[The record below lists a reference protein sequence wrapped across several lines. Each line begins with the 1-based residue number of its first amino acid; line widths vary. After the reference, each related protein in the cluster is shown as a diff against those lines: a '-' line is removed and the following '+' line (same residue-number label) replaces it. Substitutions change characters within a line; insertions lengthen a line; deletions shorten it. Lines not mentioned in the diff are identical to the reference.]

1 MPIPR
6 SIVKG
11 AAACILVLLAS
22 TAFSEER
29 PSLACDVGPV
39 EKTFGNTPWLV
50 YSCSD
55 HRSIVVVS
63 AANSPAAP
71 FVFIFAAKGS
81 AYQLHGEGTGK
92 KEATAAAFEDLKR
105 LSQSDLES
113 LLAQT
118 QARAKQPAPNPD
130 VAVESLGEG
139 RYRLT
144 LTKSRNI
151 PPEEGQ
157 RELFPTAR
165 SLCKEKEVEYGKYKF
180 EGKEPIGAK
189 AGSGNGESFVLKQEI
204 RCVAAGAKPVEVA
217 TSTGKWSPDAK
228 AEKAIERLTY
238 QYFSARDRGNYK
250 DAYALLTDSMQATT
264 PFDRWREM
272 AEQFNKAAG
281 KIKKREIKKITWYK
295 DPPNTEPGVYAA
307 VDFGSTYANID
318 IHCGYV
324 AWRQQKDGSF
334 RIVREEQNYIDKK
347 TQQGM
352 DEKALAAVKEKFGV
366 GCR

>member
-1 MPIPR
+1 MPR
-6 SIVKG
+6 SIIKRT
-11 AAACILVLLAS
+11 ASCILALLAS
-22 TAFSEER
+22 TAFAEER

-39 EKTFGNTPWLV
+39 EKTFGNTLWLV

-55 HRSIVVVS
+55 HRSMVVVS

-71 FVFIFAAKGS
+71 FVLIFAAKGS

-92 KEATAAAFEDLKR
+92 KEATAAAFEDLKG

-189 AGSGNGESFVLKQEI
+189 PGSGNGESFVLKQEI
-204 RCVAAGAKPVEVA
+204 RCVAAGAKPAEVA

-228 AEKAIERLTY
+228 ADNAIERLAY

-250 DAYALLTDSMQATT
+250 DAYALLVDRKMGTAHDCFSKQDDCCSPDSS
-264 PFDRWREM
+264 E
-272 AEQFNKAAG
+272 
-281 KIKKREIKKITWYK
+281 
-295 DPPNTEPGVYAA
+295 A
-307 VDFGSTYANID
+307 VSG
-318 IHCGYV
+318 
-324 AWRQQKDGSF
+324 
-334 RIVREEQNYIDKK
+334 
-347 TQQGM
+347 
-352 DEKALAAVKEKFGV
+352 
-366 GCR
+366 